1 MEGSKENKGSTV
13 VQQEINLLD
22 ADKETL
28 EQCYKHCTTMLNNVD
43 EKET

>member
-1 MEGSKENKGSTV
+1 MINQYIWKGPKKIDNSTV

-28 EQCYKHCTTMLNNVD
+28 EQCYKQ
-43 EKET
+43 